1 MYEHIDAAN
10 IYNKFKKAKVK
21 QSFFYKKM
29 RCNKLKV
36 KLNLN

>member
-10 IYNKFKKAKVK
+10 IYNKFKKQVK